1 MCSEGETAEELEATR
16 SEVDSLRVEHDR
28 LAGLHKEKLQRMH
41 EVFHPV
47 WCALAAPL
55 LRRVSHCLAAIASER
70 SECHRKAQCPRKHLC
85 AALRCTA
92 RSKLAG
98 GACRGQMMKTGYQNS
113 MYASLMERFACLY
126 TSHVSNLA
134 LYSPYMKFRG
144 RVDVMAHE
152 HGHGASPAAEAE
164 AAEARAEL
172 TIISRAP
179 EAAAS

>member
-1 MCSEGETAEELEATR
+1 
-16 SEVDSLRVEHDR
+16 
-28 LAGLHKEKLQRMH
+28 
-41 EVFHPV
+41 
-47 WCALAAPL
+47 
-55 LRRVSHCLAAIASER
+55 
-70 SECHRKAQCPRKHLC
+70 
-85 AALRCTA
+85 
-92 RSKLAG
+92 
-98 GACRGQMMKTGYQNS
+98 MMKTGYQNS